1 MIKAEIVAIGDEI
14 LIGQV
19 LNTNAQ
25 WIAQRLNEVGVK
37 PHYFSSISDSES
49 SIVDA
54 VKNGLERS
62 DIMFITGGLGPTKD
76 DITKHTLAKYFKSE
90 LIINEDRLQFMKD
103 FCERR
108 GKQLSELNKT
118 QALVPDNCFVI
129 NNEVGSA
136 CGMWFKD
143 DKGKIIIS
151 MPGVPYEMKDM
162 MNKIIIPKI
171 QEEMIG
177 VPIVHRTIR
186 TFGAWESVLAEEIEE
201 WEENLPDFIS
211 LAYLPKIG
219 MVRLRLSGQHKDE
232 VFLNKEIDKQ
242 VSLLYKLIPQHIY
255 GEEDDELESVVGQL
269 LKTKGQT
276 IATAESCTGG
286 YISHKITSVSGSS
299 SYYKGSVIAYSNEI
313 KVQELNVEK
322 HTLDNFGAVSE
333 QTVSGMAE
341 GIRSKYNTDFGLAC
355 SGIAGPD
362 GGTEDKPV
370 GTIWIAIA
378 SKDGIKTEKLMLSRT
393 REFNIHLTALYTLN
407 LLRNMLVV

>member
-54 VKNGLERS
+54 VKNGLIRS
-62 DIMFITGGLGPTKD
+62 DITFITGGLGPTKD
-76 DITKHTLAKYFKSE
+76 DITKHTLTKFFGAK
-90 LIINEDRLQFMKD
+90 LILNEDRLQFMKD

-108 GKQLSELNKT
+108 GKDLSELNKT

-136 CGMWFKD
+136 CGMWFSD
-143 DKGKIIIS
+143 DRDKIIIS
-151 MPGVPYEMKDM
+151 LPGVPHEMKDM
-162 MNKIIIPKI
+162 MNKVIIPKI

-177 VPIVHRTIR
+177 VPIIHRTIR
-186 TFGAWESVLAEEIEE
+186 TFGVWESVLSEQIEE

-232 VFLNKEIDKQ
+232 AFLKEEIDNQ
-242 VSLLYKLIPQHIY
+242 VKTLYKLIPQYIF
-255 GEEDDELESVVGQL
+255 GEEEDELESVIGAL
-269 LKTKGQT
+269 LKAKGQT

-286 YISHKITSVSGSS
+286 YISHKITSVPGCST
-299 SYYKGSVIAYSNEI
+299 YYKGSVIAYSNEI
-313 KVQELNVEK
+313 KVQELAVNEG
-322 HTLDNFGAVSE
+322 TLDSFGAVSE
-333 QTVSGMAE
+333 QTVAEMAV
-341 GIRSKYNTDFGLAC
+341 GIKNKFNTDFGLAC

-362 GGTEDKPV
+362 GGTEEKPV

-378 SKDGIKTEKLMLSRT
+378 SKDGVKTEKLRLSRT
-393 REFNIHLTALYTLN
+393 REFNIHLTALHALN
-407 LLRNMLVV
+407 LLRNELL